1 VKPQPVKHMPLGEV
15 ADVIRGVT
23 FRKSDAADSPAS
35 DRTPVLRAG
44 NIGKDL
50 DLDNGLVWVP
60 SDLVLQKQRTLRGDI
75 VMCASSG
82 SSVVVGKSAPLRQ
95 QWNGTIGAFC
105 IVIRPKSKACDPGFL
120 GFFLGSPHF
129 RQWASQAPGANI
141 KNIRKSDLQQYLV
154 PLPPLDEQRRIVA
167 ILNRAAKIERLKKQ
181 AQERLREFIP
191 ALFVKMFGDPAGNPM
206 GWPVLSLGELSVIGP
221 QYGANARS
229 KTLLSGEPRYVRITD
244 IQEGGGLSDEAVGVP
259 LPNWEKYRL
268 RDGDLLF
275 ARSGATV
282 GKPYIYRPQDGLCVF
297 AGYLIRFRLEATKL
311 HPEVLFGLTQTYAY
325 SAWVKSKRR
334 TVAQPNINGREF
346 ATLRIPVPPR
356 RLQNQYVQMVEAA
369 RSTAALAD
377 SGVAVSSALN
387 MSLMPQ
393 LLQNQ
398 SPSMQYHPSQMDMS
412 LSLRQSGG
420 PASGE
425 EK

>member
-1 VKPQPVKHMPLGEV
+1 MKPQPVKHMPLGEV

-191 ALFVKMFGDPAGNPM
+191 ALFVKMFGDP
-206 GWPVLSLGELSVIGP
+206 
-221 QYGANARS
+221 
-229 KTLLSGEPRYVRITD
+229 
-244 IQEGGGLSDEAVGVP
+244 